1 MSKNNTYV
9 CNISHIHINIIMFQA
24 IRRCA
29 RKSGRPSAAATL
41 LGPASHRP
49 TRIRS
54 SLPGPS
60 FIRNRGASPVVQY
73 RRGLFHRPKK
83 TDRVSIADRHQ
94 SSRKFGEWS
103 RGGEQQWWLQ
113 PSQSS
118 KKAGYGVESTDTRTE
133 GCLAQSSSAT
143 DVS

>member
-1 MSKNNTYV
+1 
-9 CNISHIHINIIMFQA
+9 MFQA
-24 IRRCA
+24 IWRSA
-29 RKSGRPSAAATL
+29 RKSRRPSATATL

-49 TRIRS
+49 ARICS

-83 TDRVSIADRHQ
+83 TDRISIADRHQ
-94 SSRKFGEWS
+94 SSRKFGERS

-113 PSQSS
+113 PPQSS
-118 KKAGYGVESTDTRTE
+118 KKASYGVESTDTGTE
-133 GCLAQSSSAT
+133 GCLAQSSSTT